1 MKEILEGKGGKFLLL
16 FFSSLSSISL
26 AGSYTPPPSSS
37 ISLLRVIF
45 SLIIVFVIF
54 YIIVFFLKFI
64 FVKKGLILNKKGLK
78 LLNILHAGPNLS
90 LYLVES
96 GEKTLLI
103 AANANHITLV
113 QEGQKTKEELCDIE
127 NNSTEPVFKDFLGKL
142 GFIRGDKK

>member
-1 MKEILEGKGGKFLLL
+1 MKEILKGGPGKFLLL
-16 FFSSLSSISL
+16 FFSSLSSV
-26 AGSYTPPPSSS
+26 AMADSYTPPPSSS
-37 ISLLRVIF
+37 LSLLRVIF

-64 FVKKGLILNKKGLK
+64 FVKKGLMLNKQGLK

-113 QEGQKTKEELCDIE
+113 QEGQKTEEELTEIT
-127 NNSTEPVFKDFLGKL
+127 STEPVFKDFLGKL
-142 GFIRGDKK
+142 GFTRGNKK